1 MLTNILAERI
11 EELTQ
16 IFTAQRQ
23 RKGGDRTD
31 KTAATWATVLA
42 RREMGESLQA
52 IANDLN
58 MPPLTVKT
66 YVKLA
71 RKALKQDSFQE
82 ER

>member
-1 MLTNILAERI
+1 MLTNILAEQI
-11 EELTQ
+11 EELTE

-23 RKGGDRTD
+23 LKEGDRTD
-31 KTAATWATVLA
+31 KIAATWATVLA

-66 YVKLA
+66 YLKLA
-71 RKALKQDSFQE
+71 RKALKQDSFPE